1 MMTLSPPAQRTA
13 VLTRSADP
21 QGQGREGPRQGHQGG
36 DGRQACEDQGREG
49 EEAGACAAE
58 ARCSA
63 GRGRAVDGRHDKQ
76 PAWVFSGLK
85 EGVNL
90 LSISA
95 YAVMFHVTSV
105 KDSSLHAYSTDKAA
119 PALITDAMSVPK
131 REMSIG
137 IRNQ

>member
-1 MMTLSPPAQRTA
+1 MTLSPPAQRTA

-95 YAVMFHVTSV
+95 YAVMFHVRLGCKTSTFLQC
-105 KDSSLHAYSTDKAA
+105 LHTRLTRLPLLNSRC
-119 PALITDAMSVPK
+119 L
-131 REMSIG
+131 
-137 IRNQ
+137 

>member
-1 MMTLSPPAQRTA
+1 MDAKRAKTKAA
-13 VLTRSADP
+13 
-21 QGQGREGPRQGHQGG
+21 RERRQERVQQK
-36 DGRQACEDQGREG
+36 RQAQL
-49 EEAGACAAE
+49 
-58 ARCSA
+58 
-63 GRGRAVDGRHDKQ
+63 GRGVSTGYHDEHL
-76 PAWVFSGLK
+76 AWVFSRLK
-85 EGVNL
+85 EGVIL
-90 LSISA
+90 LFIWA